1 MSKSKLEKVES
12 RLEEI
17 NSSTDIGR
25 IPFHISGHYGVFSA
39 AEWKNWKVT
48 FSLYALCGFLPDVDY
63 KCWDKFVLACRL
75 LCKPFVT
82 KEDDVTKADL
92 LFLNFCKTVE
102 RLYGLSAVTCNM
114 HLHCH

>member
-48 FSLYALCGFLPDVDY
+48 FSLYPLCGILPDVDY
-63 KCWDKFVLACRL
+63 KCWDKFVLPCRL
-75 LCKPFVT
+75 LCKPFVA
-82 KEDDVTKADL
+82 KEDVTKADL
-92 LFLNFCKTVE
+92 LLLNICKTVE